1 MSMTV
6 PVPPSSQSFCATT
19 TDLVPDP
26 EDALGRRIIAEFGLM
41 DLHPEPLRALAESD
55 ELEFREIPHNQRIA
69 LRIMHAVD

>member
-1 MSMTV
+1 
-6 PVPPSSQSFCATT
+6 
-19 TDLVPDP
+19 VPDP
-26 EDALGRRIIAEFGLM
+26 EDALGRRIVAEFGLM